1 MNVIDKNASSF
12 SEGII
17 LARER
22 TIRRDFRVLVLNRD
36 AGTRRND
43 NGWPGPKNARSPG
56 VTSGRPEN
64 AVLEPETIQDCVL
77 AEPPGVYNVRQERQ
91 RVGRYTAFA
100 STHSAKDRRAEVQ
113 DLGRRSINHL
123 SHRTATTVHTSEK
136 LWTDDMPAQ
145 VISGKEIAAG
155 IRAKLR
161 EEVQKMQEVVP
172 GYRPGLAVVQVGNDE
187 ASNVYIRMKM
197 KAAEEAGMNGR
208 HIKMPQDTT
217 QNELVT
223 QINQLNADPGVH
235 GMIIQ
240 LPLDTTQ
247 PIDSHLV
254 LNTIDPAK
262 DVDGLHDVNSAKLA
276 RGNLSDCFVPCTPRG
291 CLELI
296 KSAGTDV
303 DGKNAVV
310 VGRSKIVGA
319 PMSELLTWNHA
330 TVTVCHSHTKDLDQ
344 VCRQADILV
353 VAIGRA
359 QMVKGSWIKPGA
371 VVIDCGINSIPDA
384 TKKSGK
390 RLVGDVD
397 YAEALEVA
405 SAVTPVP
412 GGVGPMTVAMLMQN
426 TVENAQKALQKYRAS
441 VWNISY
447 LPLRLK
453 TPVPSD
459 IEVATAQT
467 PKNVDDLAREIG
479 LQPHEVDLY
488 GKKKAKVSLSVLDRL
503 KDVPNGKY
511 VVVTGIT
518 PTPLGEGKS
527 TTTIGLTQA
536 LGAHLKKNVFACVR
550 QPSQGPTF
558 GIKGTGRDSH
568 HGDGDHGDEPHP
580 LDRSGGEPVGTTQEG
595 HTANQDAKRGDT
607 KNKRAKSPSLLWCL
621 CSLGKWWNISTLPLL
636 QEQLSQLF
644 PCGQPWKGLCTN
656 LGYSQCFT
664 HLAGGAAG
672 GGYSQVIPMDEFN
685 LHLTGDIHAITAANN
700 LLAAA
705 IDARIFHESTQTD
718 KALYGR
724 LVPTKDGERKFSPI
738 QMKRLEKLGITKTN
752 PDDLTEEEVADFAR
766 LDIDKSTIT
775 WQRVIDTNDRYL
787 RKITVGQSPTEKG
800 ITRETNFDI
809 TVASEIMAVLAL
821 TTSLADM
828 RDRLGRMVVAS
839 DTKGRPVTADDLG
852 LGGALTV
859 LMKDAIRPNLMQNL
873 EGTPV
878 FVHAGPFANIAHGNS
893 SVLADKIALK
903 LVGPNGFVVT
913 EAGFGADIGMEKFF
927 DIKCRYSGLVPHVV
941 VLVATIRALKMHG
954 GGPKVTAGTP
964 LPREYKE
971 ENIGLVEAGCSN
983 LKKQIENAL
992 HFGIPVVVA
1001 INGFATDTEAEMQA
1015 VIQKAREFGAFD
1027 AVICSHWAN
1036 GGAGAADLAQ
1046 AVERASQQPSNFQF
1060 LYDVK
1065 LPLEEKIETI
1075 AKKIY
1080 GADGIELSEQAQG
1093 AINRYK
1099 SQGFNDLPIC
1109 MAKTHLSLSHDA
1121 ERKGAPTG
1129 FTLPIRDVRAS
1140 VGAGF
1145 IYPLVGTMS
1154 TMPGL
1159 PTRPCFYDI
1168 DLDPDTEEVKG
1179 LF

>member
-1 MNVIDKNASSF
+1 MIMAGLVLKMHGLPGLRAVAGRTLCLSLRRSRSASWRTRQLSTTCARRGNESDGTQVTPGHKNAYIVDGTVF
-12 SEGII
+12 
-17 LARER
+17 AR
-22 TIRRDFRVLVLNRD
+22 
-36 AGTRRND
+36 
-43 NGWPGPKNARSPG
+43 
-56 VTSGRPEN
+56 
-64 AVLEPETIQDCVL
+64 
-77 AEPPGVYNVRQERQ
+77 
-91 RVGRYTAFA
+91 
-100 STHSAKDRRAEVQ
+100 
-113 DLGRRSINHL
+113 
-123 SHRTATTVHTSEK
+123 
-136 LWTDDMPAQ
+136 
-145 VISGKEIAAG
+145 G

-161 EEVQKMQEVVP
+161 EEVQKMQEEVP

-296 KSAGTDV
+296 KSTGTDV

-330 TVTVCHSHTKDLDQ
+330 TVTVCHSHTKNLDQ
-344 VCRQADILV
+344 VCREADILV

-397 YAEALEVA
+397 YPEALEVA

-426 TVENAQKALQKYRAS
+426 TVENAQKALQKYKAS

-488 GKKKAKVSLSVLDRL
+488 GKKKAKVSLSVLERL

-558 GIKGTGRDSH
+558 GIKGTGEDNH
-568 HGDGDHGDEPHP
+568 HGDGDHGDQPHP
-580 LDRSGGEPVGTTQEG
+580 LDRSG
-595 HTANQDAKRGDT
+595 
-607 KNKRAKSPSLLWCL
+607 
-621 CSLGKWWNISTLPLL
+621 
-636 QEQLSQLF
+636 
-644 PCGQPWKGLCTN
+644 
-656 LGYSQCFT
+656 
-664 HLAGGAAG
+664 GGAAG

-705 IDARIFHESTQTD
+705 IDTRIFHESTQTD

-724 LVPTKDGERKFSPI
+724 LVPTKDGARKFSPI
-738 QMKRLEKLGITKTN
+738 QMRRLEKLGITKTN
-752 PDDLTEEEVADFAR
+752 PDDLSEEEVADFAR

-775 WQRVIDTNDRYL
+775 WQRVMDTNDRYL
-787 RKITVGQSPTEKG
+787 RKITIGQSPTEKG

-828 RDRLGRMVVAS
+828 RERLGRMVVAS

-893 SVLADKIALK
+893 SILADKIALK

-941 VLVATIRALKMHG
+941 VLVATVRALKMHG
-954 GGPKVTAGTP
+954 GGPKVTAGAP

-983 LKKQIENAL
+983 LRKQIENAL

-1001 INGFATDTEAEMQA
+1001 INGFATDTESEMQA
-1015 VIQKAREFGAFD
+1015 VIKKAKEFGAFD

-1036 GGAGAADLAQ
+1036 GGAGATDLAQ
-1046 AVERASQQPSNFQF
+1046 AVERASQQSSDFHF

-1065 LPLEEKIETI
+1065 LPLEEKIEAI

-1080 GADGIELSEQAQG
+1080 GADGIELSEQAQA

-1109 MAKTHLSLSHDA
+1109 MAKTHLSLSHDP